1 MTTVIIKKFNNSIVQ
16 VECSGH
22 TENEIVCAALSSITQ
37 TAVRGVLKI
46 TNNKAEFKR
55 NDDGYLKIT
64 LPKEMDE
71 KQRHD
76 CDVILETML
85 LGIKDLQEGFSK
97 LIKLEER

>member
-1 MTTVIIKKFNNSIVQ
+1 MTTVVVKRVNNSIIQ
-16 VECSGH
+16 LQCNGH

-37 TAVRGVLKI
+37 TAVLGILNIVKNCEYK
-46 TNNKAEFKR
+46 T
-55 NDDGYLKIT
+55 NDDGYLKLT
-64 LPKEMDE
+64 LPKDMDE